1 MSRDELQEA
10 AATRLEKQRRLICQ
24 WATGVGKTNVALKF
38 LRRHPEF
45 NCLILVPEQ
54 NNIENWEKEF
64 EKFNVFGTGTVTVAC
79 YASYHKFKDTRWN
92 LIVFDE
98 MPHIDTE
105 KRLAICKSVKGDYI
119 LALGA
124 VITYDEQQS
133 LESVYGQFDKSII
146 GLSHAINMGIL
157 PEPKVSV
164 LHMQLD
170 DTEKK
175 YWLDG
180 RVYTALG
187 YYNELKKRVDGAV
200 SAFNNNATKFNKSR
214 MLRAGIERKRFL
226 GEQKQEAL
234 KKICVKLEEKKKRF
248 LCFCSSIKQA
258 EELGG
263 EHAFTSKSPKSF
275 NHLDKFNSHEI
286 DSLYV
291 VGKLIEGQNLTDI
304 DCGVIAQLGGT
315 QRITVQEA
323 GRIMRSLNPEIYI
336 LVFDDTKDE
345 SFLYTLTSSI
355 PMKYISHYKF

>member
-64 EKFNVFGTGTVTVAC
+64 EKFNVSGTGTVTVAC

-146 GLSHAINMGIL
+146 GLSHAIKMGIL
-157 PEPKVSV
+157 PEPKISV
-164 LHMQLD
+164 LHLQLD
-170 DTEKK
+170 DEEIK
-175 YWLDG
+175 YWKHG
-180 RVYTALG
+180 VPYTAFE
-187 YYNELKKRVDGAV
+187 YYKMLNNKVKIAV
-200 SAFNNNATKFNKSR
+200 NAFNDKASEFNKNK
-214 MLRAGIERKRFL
+214 MNIAGSERKRFL
-226 GEQKQEAL
+226 GEQKEEAL
-234 KKICVKLEEKKKRF
+234 KRLCFKLEEKKKRF

>member
-1 MSRDELQEA
+1 MNRNELQEA
-10 AATRLEKQRRLICQ
+10 AANRLEKSGRLICQ
-24 WATGVGKTNVALKF
+24 WATGTGKSGVVLKF

-54 NNIENWEKEF
+54 NNIPNWEFEF
-64 EKFNVFGTGTVTVAC
+64 DKFGIDRKNVTILC
-79 YASYHKFKDTRWN
+79 YASYHKVKDTRWN
-92 LIVFDE
+92 LLVFDE
-98 MPHIDTE
+98 MPHVDTE
-105 KRLAICKSVKGDYI
+105 KRLAVCRSVKGEYI

-133 LESVYGQFDKSII
+133 LESVYGKFDKSII
-146 GLSHAINMGIL
+146 GLSQAIKMGIL
-157 PEPKVSV
+157 PEPKIYV
-164 LHMQLD
+164 LHLQLD
-170 DTEKK
+170 DTQRNF
-175 YWLDG
+175 WLGG
-180 RVYTALG
+180 RSYTALG
-187 YYNELKKRVDGAV
+187 YYGELKRRVDAAV
-200 SAFNNNATKFNKSR
+200 SAFENNANKFNKSR
-214 MLRAGIERKRFL
+214 MLRAGNERKRFL
-226 GEQKQEAL
+226 GEQKEKAL
-234 KKICVKLEEKKKRF
+234 KRICLMMEESKKRF

-258 EELGG
+258 EKLGG

-323 GRIMRSLNPEIYI
+323 GRIMRSLNPQIYI

-355 PMKYISHYKF
+355 PAQYIKHYKF